1 MPPSADPAATTPGPA
16 ATACGKVILLGEH
29 AVVYGVPALCG
40 ALRGG
45 AEVHLVPGRGALRVP
60 AWGAVTPTAAELLV
74 EPGAPERSSSSPIH
88 LSAAGAASDQPL
100 AQAFRAILQSIVPG
114 APPPAPS
121 TGEASGA
128 SPPPHAAH
136 AGAGPLGSLGPL
148 GPLGSMSQ
156 AEPVRAL
163 AVDFEVR
170 FSIPTGAGLGSSA
183 ALAVALVRALDV
195 ALGLGLSAEAVDA
208 AAFAAE
214 KVFHGSPSGLDHTV
228 AQRGGFGLF
237 RRGQGLVP
245 LTGTPA
251 LRLLIG
257 HTGRARD
264 TKGRVQRVA
273 ELYQADREGT
283 AARFARIAGLIDE
296 AVAALRGGD
305 LAALGRA
312 MNQNQ
317 AELRH
322 LDVSCPEIDTLCALA
337 LEAGALGAKL
347 TGGGGGGCVLALCGE
362 READVAAA
370 WQQRGFTCFPVTI
383 GSSPGAPPEPRPEA
397 ATEPPPAPAE
407 RGRP

>member
-1 MPPSADPAATTPGPA
+1 MPPSADPAAPPPGPA

-74 EPGAPERSSSSPIH
+74 EPGAPERSSSSPVH

-100 AQAFRAILQSIVPG
+100 AQAFRAILQS
-114 APPPAPS
+114 ALADRAEPAPK
-121 TGEASGA
+121 
-128 SPPPHAAH
+128 
-136 AGAGPLGSLGPL
+136 
-148 GPLGSMSQ
+148 
-156 AEPVRAL
+156 L

-195 ALGLGLSAEAVDA
+195 ALGLGLSAESVDA

-273 ELYQADREGT
+273 ELYQSDREGT

-312 MNQNQ
+312 MSQNQ

-322 LDVSCPEIDTLCALA
+322 LDVSCPEIDTLCELA

-383 GSSPGAPPEPRPEA
+383 GSSPGPEPQPRPEAA
-397 ATEPPPAPAE
+397 ATEPPPAPAK

>member
-1 MPPSADPAATTPGPA
+1 MPTSADPAATSPPVPGAAPGPA

-88 LSAAGAASDQPL
+88 LSAAGAAGDQPL
-100 AQAFRAILQSIVPG
+100 AQAFRAILQSVLAA
-114 APPPAPS
+114 APADR
-121 TGEASGA
+121 
-128 SPPPHAAH
+128 
-136 AGAGPLGSLGPL
+136 
-148 GPLGSMSQ
+148 
-156 AEPVRAL
+156 AEPARAL

-296 AVAALRGGD
+296 AVAALRRGD
-305 LAALGRA
+305 LAALGQT

-322 LDVSCPEIDTLCALA
+322 LDVSCPEIDTLCELA

-347 TGGGGGGCVLALCGE
+347 TGGGGGGCVLALCAE

-370 WQQRGFTCFPVTI
+370 WQRRGFTSFPVTI
-383 GSSPGAPPEPRPEA
+383 GQSPSPASGPALDPRPEGA
-397 ATEPPPAPAE
+397 AAEPSPAPVTK
-407 RGRP
+407 GRP

>member
-1 MPPSADPAATTPGPA
+1 VAPPSADPLAVPPPDPGAAPGPA

-45 AEVHLVPGRGALRVP
+45 AEAHLVPGRGALRVP
-60 AWGAVTPTAAELLV
+60 AWGAVTPTAAELL
-74 EPGAPERSSSSPIH
+74 AQPERSSASPSDLSVG
-88 LSAAGAASDQPL
+88 LSAAGAPSEQPL
-100 AQAFRAILQSIVPG
+100 AQAYRAILRSVL
-114 APPPAPS
+114 
-121 TGEASGA
+121 ASA
-128 SPPPHAAH
+128 SAEKIE
-136 AGAGPLGSLGPL
+136 
-148 GPLGSMSQ
+148 Q
-156 AEPVRAL
+156 ARAL

-195 ALGLGLSAEAVDA
+195 ALALGLSDPEVDA

-237 RRGQGLVP
+237 RRGQGLSP

-283 AARFARIAGLIDE
+283 GTRFARIAGLIDE
-296 AVAALRGGD
+296 AVAALGRGD

-322 LDVSCPEIDTLCALA
+322 LDVSCPEIDTLCELA

-347 TGGGGGGCVLALCGE
+347 TGGGGGGCVLALCAE

-370 WQQRGFTCFPVTI
+370 WQRRGFTSFPVTI
-383 GSSPGAPPEPRPEA
+383 GPSPGQGPAARPDAAAEPSPAPPMK
-397 ATEPPPAPAE
+397 
-407 RGRP
+407 GRP